1 MSGAYTPTMGMV
13 RELATARLGL
23 KSEDEFS
30 RQRCV
35 RRGLLTRQGLTLEG
49 QRALARAGQ
58 QFEAH
63 GHG

>member
-13 RELATARLGL
+13 RELATASLGL
-23 KSEDEFS
+23 TSEDEFS

-35 RRGLLTRQGLTLEG
+35 RRGLLTRRGLTLEG